1 MSALKCHFNF
11 SLKLTGMPC
20 STEMELMSPAFLQ
33 CLYVNKLS
41 LDTFVA
47 IYPEIN
53 TYYVNGTCGI

>member
-1 MSALKCHFNF
+1 
-11 SLKLTGMPC
+11 MPR

-47 IYPEIN
+47 IYPKIN